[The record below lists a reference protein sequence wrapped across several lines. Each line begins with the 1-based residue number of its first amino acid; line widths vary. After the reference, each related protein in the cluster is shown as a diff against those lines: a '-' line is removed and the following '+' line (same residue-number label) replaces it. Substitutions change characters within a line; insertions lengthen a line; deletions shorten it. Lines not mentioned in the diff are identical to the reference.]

1 LTTCSFRLP
10 EEGSSNNACKM
21 RRNSLIQLIL
31 IHYREF
37 IREPG
42 ILFWSIIFPVLMAWV
57 LGIAFSKQ
65 AGLAQQVAF
74 IDDSSNMNPELR
86 QFLHDAKNV
95 DNSEKNGEVYLEKTI
110 QNEKL
115 GKTTFKFLMTDWD
128 GGLLLLKRGQ
138 VNLIL
143 REYPDSVEYFFDP
156 LNPQAKMV
164 YILLSSAINNENLVY
179 ESASINP
186 LTQKGNR
193 YIDFL
198 IPGLVAMGVMNSL
211 LWGISYALIEMRS
224 KKLLRRMVATP
235 MKRSEFLI
243 SIFVARLSITIIE
256 ALLLLSFAFVYFH
269 ISIQGSL
276 PALILIFLAGN
287 IAFSGIAILISSRT
301 ANSRIGTG
309 LINVITMP
317 MTVLS
322 GIFFSY
328 HNFPDFAV
336 PIIQKFPL
344 TMMADSIRS
353 VFIEG
358 AGIAQVSLNALIL
371 SALGLICFAVGL
383 RTYKWY

>member
-1 LTTCSFRLP
+1 M
-10 EEGSSNNACKM
+10 K
-21 RRNSLIQLIL
+21 RNPLIQLIL

-65 AGLAQQVAF
+65 GELVQQVALVG
-74 IDDSSNMNPELR
+74 DSVHLNADMS
-86 QFLHDAKNV
+86 QFLKDAV
-95 DNSEKNGEVYLEKTI
+95 YTESPEKDEPDYYEKTI

-115 GKTTFKFLMTDWD
+115 GKTSFKFLMTDWD

-143 REYPDSVEYFFDP
+143 RVYPDSVEYYFDP

-164 YILLSSAINNENLVY
+164 YIMLSSAINNEQLIY
-179 ESASINP
+179 ETGSINP

-198 IPGLVAMGVMNSL
+198 IPGLLAMGVMNSL
-211 LWGISYALIEMRS
+211 LWGISYALIDMRS
-224 KKLLRRMVATP
+224 KKLMRRMVATP

-256 ALLLLSFAFVYFH
+256 ALLLLSFAFAYFH

-287 IAFSGIAILISSRT
+287 IAFSGIAILISCRT

-309 LINVITMP
+309 LINVITLP

-322 GIFFSY
+322 GVFFSY
-328 HNFPDFAV
+328 HNFPDKVIPF
-336 PIIQKFPL
+336 IQKLPL
-344 TMMADSIRS
+344 TMMADSVRS

-358 AGIAQVSLNALIL
+358 AGIAQVGLNALVL
-371 SALGLICFAVGL
+371 TTLGLLCFAIGL
-383 RTYKWY
+383 RFYKWY

>member
-1 LTTCSFRLP
+1 
-10 EEGSSNNACKM
+10 M
-21 RRNSLIQLIL
+21 IQLIL
-31 IHYREF
+31 IHFREF

-65 AGLAQQVAF
+65 NELVQQVAL
-74 IDDSSNMNPELR
+74 IYDSVHLNTDLR
-86 QFLHDAKNV
+86 QFLDDAV
-95 DNSEKNGEVYLEKTI
+95 YIDDPEKDGPDYYEKTI
-110 QNEKL
+110 HNEKL
-115 GKTTFKFLMTDWD
+115 GKTSYKFLMTDWD
-128 GGLLLLKRGQ
+128 GGLLMLKRGQ

-143 REYPDSVEYFFDP
+143 REYTDSVEYYFDP

-164 YILLSSAINNENLVY
+164 YIMLSSAINNEQLIY
-179 ESASINP
+179 ETASINP

-198 IPGLVAMGVMNSL
+198 IPGLMAMGVMNSL
-211 LWGISYALIEMRS
+211 LWGISYALIDMRS
-224 KKLLRRMVATP
+224 KKLMRRMVATP

-256 ALLLLSFAFVYFH
+256 ALLLLAFAFAYFH

-276 PALILIFLAGN
+276 AALILIFLAGN

-301 ANSRIGTG
+301 NNSRIGTG
-309 LINVITMP
+309 LINVIALP
-317 MTVLS
+317 MTILS
-322 GIFFSY
+322 GVFFSY
-328 HNFPDFAV
+328 HNFPDYV
-336 PIIQKFPL
+336 IPIIQKLPL

-358 AGIAQVSLNALIL
+358 AGLAQVSLNALIL
-371 SALGLICFAVGL
+371 SSLGIICFAIGL

>member
-1 LTTCSFRLP
+1 M
-10 EEGSSNNACKM
+10 K
-21 RRNSLIQLIL
+21 RNSLIQLIL

-37 IREPG
+37 MREPG

-65 AGLAQQVAF
+65 TELAQQVAF
-74 IDDSSNMNPELR
+74 IHSQSITNPELAR
-86 QFLHDAKNV
+86 FLRDAEYI
-95 DNSEKNGEVYLEKTI
+95 DHSDKNGEVYMEKTI
-110 QNEKL
+110 HNEKL
-115 GKTTFKFLMTDWD
+115 GNTKFKFLVTDWE

-143 REYPDSVEYFFDP
+143 REYPDSVEYYFDP
-156 LNPQAKMV
+156 QNPQAKMV

-179 ESASINP
+179 KSASINP

-198 IPGLVAMGVMNSL
+198 IPGLIAMGVMNSL

-224 KKLLRRMVATP
+224 KKLMRRMVATP
-235 MKRSEFLI
+235 MKKSEFLI

-256 ALLLLSFAFVYFH
+256 ALLLLSFAFAYFH

-328 HNFPDFAV
+328 HNFPDFV
-336 PIIQKFPL
+336 IPIIQKLPL

-371 SALGLICFAVGL
+371 STLGVICFIIGL

>member
-1 LTTCSFRLP
+1 M
-10 EEGSSNNACKM
+10 K
-21 RRNSLIQLIL
+21 RNSLIQLIL

-57 LGIAFSKQ
+57 LGIAFSKK
-65 AGLAQQVAF
+65 AELAQQVAF
-74 IDDSSNMNPELR
+74 IEDSLQMNVDFR
-86 QFLHDAKNV
+86 QFLNDAV
-95 DNSEKNGEVYLEKTI
+95 YIDNPQNDGPYYFEKTI
-110 QNEKL
+110 HNEKL
-115 GKTTFKFLMTDWD
+115 GKTSFKFLLTDWD

-143 REYPDSVEYFFDP
+143 REYPDSLEYFFDP

-164 YILLSSAINNENLVY
+164 YILLSSTINDENLVY
-179 ESASINP
+179 ETASINP

-198 IPGLVAMGVMNSL
+198 IPGLIAMGVMNSL
-211 LWGISYALIEMRS
+211 LWGISYALIDMRS
-224 KKLLRRMVATP
+224 KKLMRRMVATP

-243 SIFVARLSITIIE
+243 SIFLARLSITIIE
-256 ALLLLSFAFVYFH
+256 ALLLLIFAFAYFH

-276 PALILIFLAGN
+276 PALMMVFLAGN

-353 VFIEG
+353 IFIEG
-358 AGIAQVSLNALIL
+358 AGFAQVSLNALIL
-371 SALGLICFAVGL
+371 SIIGIICFSIGL

>member
-1 LTTCSFRLP
+1 
-10 EEGSSNNACKM
+10 M

-235 MKRSEFLI
+235 MKRSEFLV

>member
-1 LTTCSFRLP
+1 
-10 EEGSSNNACKM
+10 M

>member
-1 LTTCSFRLP
+1 M
-10 EEGSSNNACKM
+10 K
-21 RRNSLIQLIL
+21 RNPLIQLIL

-57 LGIAFSKQ
+57 LGIAFSRQ
-65 AGLAQQVAF
+65 TELAQQVAF
-74 IDDSSNMNPELR
+74 ISDSLNMNPELQ
-86 QFLHDAKNV
+86 QFLDDAEHIV
-95 DNSEKNGEVYLEKTI
+95 PSEGKETDYLEKTI
-110 QNEKL
+110 QNDKL
-115 GKTTFKFLMTDWD
+115 GNTTFKFLLTDWE
-128 GGLLLLKRGQ
+128 GALLMLKRGQ

-143 REYPDSVEYFFDP
+143 REYPDSLEYYFDP
-156 LNPQAKMV
+156 INPQAKMV
-164 YILLSSAINNENLVY
+164 YILLSSSINNEHLVY
-179 ESASINP
+179 ESARINP

-198 IPGLVAMGVMNSL
+198 IPGLIAMGLMNSL

-224 KKLLRRMVATP
+224 KKLMRRMVATP

-243 SIFVARLSITIIE
+243 SIFVARMSITVIE
-256 ALLLLSFAFVYFH
+256 ALILISFAFAYFH

-276 PALILIFLAGN
+276 PALVLVFLAGN

-309 LINVITMP
+309 LINVIVLP

-328 HNFPDFAV
+328 HNFPDYV
-336 PIIQKFPL
+336 IPYIQKLPL
-344 TMMADSIRS
+344 TMLADSIRS
-353 VFIEG
+353 IFIEG
-358 AGIAQVSLNALIL
+358 AGFSQVGLNALIL
-371 SALGLICFAVGL
+371 TALGIICFLIGL

>member
-1 LTTCSFRLP
+1 LL
-10 EEGSSNNACKM
+10 NNERKM
-21 RRNSLIQLIL
+21 KRNSLIQLIL

-42 ILFWSIIFPVLMAWV
+42 ILFWSIIFPVMMAWV
-57 LGIAFSKQ
+57 LGIAFSKKTE
-65 AGLAQQVAF
+65 LVQQVAF
-74 IDDSSNMNPELR
+74 INNSQSVNADLR
-86 QFLHDAKNV
+86 QFLNDAEYIDKPEEEGP
-95 DNSEKNGEVYLEKTI
+95 DYYEKTI

-115 GKTTFKFLMTDWD
+115 GKTTYRFLMTDWD
-128 GGLLLLKRGQ
+128 GGLLMLKRGQ

-143 REYPDSVEYFFDP
+143 KELPDSLEYYFDP
-156 LNPQAKMV
+156 ANPQAKMT
-164 YILLSSAINNENLVY
+164 YIMLSSAMNNQHLVY
-179 ESASINP
+179 KTASINP

-198 IPGLVAMGVMNSL
+198 IPGLMAMGVMNSL

-224 KKLLRRMVATP
+224 KKLMRRMVATP
-235 MKRSEFLI
+235 MKRSNFLI
-243 SIFVARLSITIIE
+243 SFFVARLSITIIE
-256 ALLLLSFAFVYFH
+256 ATLLLAFAFVYFH
-269 ISIQGSL
+269 ISIQGSV

-309 LINVITMP
+309 LINVIVMP
-317 MTVLS
+317 MTILS

-328 HNFPDFAV
+328 HNFPDFAI
-336 PIIQKFPL
+336 PFIQKLPL
-344 TMMADSIRS
+344 TMMADSVRS

-371 SALGLICFAVGL
+371 SLLGLTCFALGL
-383 RTYKWY
+383 RTFKWY

>member
-1 LTTCSFRLP
+1 M
-10 EEGSSNNACKM
+10 K
-21 RRNSLIQLIL
+21 RNPLIQLIL

-65 AGLAQQVAF
+65 GELIQQVAYME
-74 IDDSSNMNPELR
+74 DSLHVNADMR
-86 QFLHDAKNV
+86 RFLHDADLIHNP
-95 DNSEKNGEVYLEKTI
+95 EKEGPDYYEKTI
-110 QNEKL
+110 HNEKL
-115 GKTTFKFLMTDWD
+115 GKTSFKFLMTDWD
-128 GGLLLLKRGQ
+128 GGLLMLKRGQ
-138 VNLIL
+138 VNLIT
-143 REYPDSVEYFFDP
+143 REYPDSMEYFFDP

-164 YILLSSAINNENLVY
+164 YILLSSAVNNEQLVY
-179 ESASINP
+179 ETARINP

-198 IPGLVAMGVMNSL
+198 IPGLLAMGVMNSL
-211 LWGISYALIEMRS
+211 LWGISYSLIDMRS
-224 KKLLRRMVATP
+224 KKLMRRMVATP

-243 SIFVARLSITIIE
+243 SIFVARLSITVIE
-256 ALLLLSFAFVYFH
+256 ALLLLAFAFAYFN

-276 PALILIFLAGN
+276 PAFILIFLSGN

-309 LINVITMP
+309 LINVISLP

-328 HNFPDFAV
+328 HNFPDKV
-336 PIIQKFPL
+336 IPIIQKFPL

-371 SALGLICFAVGL
+371 SLIGIICFAIGL

>member
-1 LTTCSFRLP
+1 MM
-10 EEGSSNNACKM
+10 K
-21 RRNSLIQLIL
+21 RNSLIQLIL
-31 IHYREF
+31 IHFREF

-57 LGIAFSKQ
+57 LGIAFSKNNE
-65 AGLAQQVAF
+65 LVQQVAF
-74 IDDSSNMNPELR
+74 IEDSLNMNKDLR
-86 QFLHDAKNV
+86 QFLKDANYIE
-95 DNSEKNGEVYLEKTI
+95 DPEKEGPDYFEKSM

-115 GKTTFKFLMTDWD
+115 GRTSYKFLLTDWD

-156 LNPQAKMV
+156 INPQAKMV
-164 YILLSSAINNENLVY
+164 YIMLSSAINDEHLVY
-179 ESASINP
+179 ETASINL

-198 IPGLVAMGVMNSL
+198 IPGLMAMGVMNSL
-211 LWGISYALIEMRS
+211 LWGMSYALIDMRS
-224 KKLLRRMVATP
+224 KKLMRRMVATP

-243 SIFVARLSITIIE
+243 SIFIARLSITVIE
-256 ALLLLSFAFVYFH
+256 ALLLLTFAFAYFH

-276 PALILIFLAGN
+276 PAFILIFLAGN

-301 ANSRIGTG
+301 DNSRIGTG
-309 LINVITMP
+309 LINVISLP
-317 MTVLS
+317 MMVLS

-328 HNFPDFAV
+328 HNFPDFAI
-336 PIIQKFPL
+336 PIIRRFPL
-344 TMMADSIRS
+344 TMMADSLRS
-353 VFIEG
+353 VFNEG

-371 SALGLICFAVGL
+371 CLLGIICFAIAL

>member
-1 LTTCSFRLP
+1 M
-10 EEGSSNNACKM
+10 K
-21 RRNSLIQLIL
+21 RNSLIQLIL

-42 ILFWSIIFPVLMAWV
+42 ILFWSIIFPVAMAWV

-65 AGLAQQVAF
+65 NELVQQVAF
-74 IDDSSNMNPELR
+74 IDDPVNMNSDLRLFLKDAVYRDDPEKEGP
-86 QFLHDAKNV
+86 A
-95 DNSEKNGEVYLEKTI
+95 YLEKTI

-115 GKTTFKFLMTDWD
+115 GKTSYKFLMTDWD

-143 REYPDSVEYFFDP
+143 REYPDSVEYYFDP

-164 YILLSSAINNENLVY
+164 YIMLSSAINDENLVY
-179 ESASINP
+179 ETASINP

-198 IPGLVAMGVMNSL
+198 IPGLLAMGIMNSL
-211 LWGISYALIEMRS
+211 LWGISYALIDMRS
-224 KKLLRRMVATP
+224 KKLMRRMVATP

-243 SIFVARLSITIIE
+243 SIFIARLSITIIE
-256 ALLLLSFAFVYFH
+256 ALLLLAFAFAYFH

-276 PALILIFLAGN
+276 LALLLVFLSGN

-301 ANSRIGTG
+301 DNSRIGTG
-309 LINVITMP
+309 LINVITLP

-328 HNFPDFAV
+328 HNFPDFAI

-344 TMMADSIRS
+344 TMIADSLRS
-353 VFIEG
+353 IFIEG
-358 AGIAQVSLNALIL
+358 AGLAQVSLNVMILAL
-371 SALGLICFAVGL
+371 LGLICFGIGL

>member
-1 LTTCSFRLP
+1 M
-10 EEGSSNNACKM
+10 SNNACMMK
-21 RRNSLIQLIL
+21 RSSLIQLIL
-31 IHYREF
+31 IHFREF

-57 LGIAFSKQ
+57 LGIAFTKQ
-65 AGLAQQVAF
+65 NEIVQQVAL
-74 IDDSSNMNPELR
+74 IEDSVHLNADMS
-86 QFLHDAKNV
+86 QFLSDALYTEDPGK
-95 DNSEKNGEVYLEKTI
+95 DEPDYYEKTI

-115 GKTTFKFLMTDWD
+115 GKTSYKFLMTDWD
-128 GGLLLLKRGQ
+128 GGLLMLKRGQ
-138 VNLIL
+138 VNLLL
-143 REYPDSVEYFFDP
+143 RVYTDSVEYYFDP

-164 YILLSSAINNENLVY
+164 YIMLSSAINNEQLIY
-179 ESASINP
+179 ETASINP

-198 IPGLVAMGVMNSL
+198 IPGLMAMGVMNSL
-211 LWGISYALIEMRS
+211 LWGISYALIDMRS
-224 KKLLRRMVATP
+224 KKLMRRMVATP

-243 SIFVARLSITIIE
+243 SIFAARLSITIIE
-256 ALLLLSFAFVYFH
+256 ALILLSFAFAYFH

-287 IAFSGIAILISSRT
+287 IAFSGIAILISCRT

-309 LINVITMP
+309 LINVITLP

-322 GIFFSY
+322 GVFFSY
-328 HNFPDFAV
+328 HNFPDKFI

-344 TMMADSIRS
+344 TMMADSLRS

-358 AGIAQVSLNALIL
+358 AGIAQVGLNVLIL
-371 SALGLICFAVGL
+371 SALGIICFAIGL
-383 RTYKWY
+383 RVYKWY

>member
-1 LTTCSFRLP
+1 M
-10 EEGSSNNACKM
+10 K
-21 RRNSLIQLIL
+21 RNPLIQLIL

-65 AGLAQQVAF
+65 NELVQQVAF
-74 IDDSSNMNPELR
+74 IEDSLNMNAELR
-86 QFLHDAKNV
+86 QFLNDAVYV
-95 DNSEKNGEVYLEKTI
+95 DDPEQEAPGYLEKTI
-110 QNEKL
+110 HNEKL
-115 GKTTFKFLMTDWD
+115 GKTSYKFLLTDWD
-128 GGLLLLKRGQ
+128 GGLLMLKRGR

-143 REYPDSVEYFFDP
+143 REYPDSLEYYFDP
-156 LNPQAKMV
+156 QNPQAKMV
-164 YILLSSAINNENLVY
+164 YILLSSALNNEHLVH
-179 ESASINP
+179 ETAGINP

-198 IPGLVAMGVMNSL
+198 IPGLIAMGVMNSL
-211 LWGISYALIEMRS
+211 LWGISYALIEMRA
-224 KKLLRRMVATP
+224 KKLMRRMVATP

-256 ALLLLSFAFVYFH
+256 ALLLLAFAFAYFH

-309 LINVITMP
+309 LINVISLP

-328 HNFPDFAV
+328 HNFPDYV
-336 PIIQKFPL
+336 IPIIQKLPL

-353 VFIEG
+353 IFNEG
-358 AGIAQVSLNALIL
+358 AGLAQVSLNALIL
-371 SALGLICFAVGL
+371 GILGIACFAIGL